1 MGKAH
6 CQRRVQGHPGRQ
18 RLKPP
23 AHTVGVFD
31 SGVGG
36 LSVLRVL
43 LAELP
48 QARFVYV
55 ADRAYAP
62 YGERT
67 PEAVTERSQRIVTGL
82 RTAYPIDALV
92 VACNTATALAIDAL
106 RHSHLDMPF
115 IGVEPALKPAASLSR
130 TRHIGVMATRGTLV
144 SERYRRLQQRLEH
157 GSAEHRPHF
166 HNQPCDGLADAIERG
181 DTLQTG
187 RLCERYVQALWQQAP
202 ADAPIDTL
210 VLGCTHY
217 PFETDRLQALCGPSV
232 TLVETGLPVARRTHE
247 VLQTHTPLSRSSAL
261 PHLTLL
267 STAEPEALGTV
278 ARRWLGVE
286 TVASLWAC

>member
-1 MGKAH
+1 M
-6 CQRRVQGHPGRQ
+6 
-18 RLKPP
+18 KPP

-36 LSVLRVL
+36 LSVLRAL

-67 PEAVTERSQRIVTGL
+67 PEAVTERSQRIVAGL
-82 RTAYPIDALV
+82 RAAYPIDAMV

-106 RHSHLDMPF
+106 RRSHHDLPF
-115 IGVEPALKPAASLSR
+115 IGVEPALKPAATLSR
-130 TRHIGVMATRGTLV
+130 TRHIGVMATRGTLA
-144 SERYRRLQQRLEH
+144 SERYQRLQQRLEH

-181 DTLQTG
+181 DAGQT
-187 RLCERYVQALWQQAP
+187 RSLCERYVQALRQQAP
-202 ADAPIDTL
+202 ADAQIDTL

-217 PFETDRLQALCGPSV
+217 VFAQEELQALLGPDV
-232 TLVETGLPVARRTHE
+232 QLVSTGAPVARQTRRLLEAGGLLYAGPAPQTLAGR
-247 VLQTHTPLSRSSAL
+247 LQLFTTGDLAGL
-261 PHLTLL
+261 Q
-267 STAEPEALGTV
+267 AA
-278 ARRWLGVE
+278 AQRWLHLPPQGCQR
-286 TVASLWAC
+286 TVIHV